1 MLKCQHLLKAQNYD
15 IATSLRYFL
24 PDNCLLTLEDD
35 DNDTLDLV
43 SDELLLIIPPQTI
56 ILYMI

>member
-24 PDNCLLTLEDD
+24 LDNCLLTLEDD